1 MKKWLFFLSLLI
13 VSSGVFAQHRS
24 EQEAMQIAQEFFT
37 QKKMGKKSRLS
48 VVPDQKLKTQ
58 IQKKA
63 NSARRAKVAN
73 SSLYVVNDEANNR
86 FVLVSADERMFKI
99 LGYSDKGLFEPQNMP
114 DGLLEIID
122 GFDNQYSILLE
133 HPELFSNSHV
143 KKAPVK
149 AIEPLIKTK
158 WDQDSPFNDDC
169 PVNSRATDGS
179 KCASGCV
186 ATAMAQVMNYYKYPS
201 KGIGSYSYTSKTQKH
216 YQTMDFGNTLINWDN
231 MIDIYGRDATE
242 EQKTEIAKL
251 MHACGVSVSMDYGNS
266 SDGQSGASPYDIAYA
281 MIKYFGYN
289 NNVVFKMKDYYTD
302 EEWNDILMQELQ
314 NGRPM
319 LYGGRGTGGHRFV
332 LDGCDNNGLY
342 HFNFGWSGN
351 GDGYYSLDAIR
362 PTFDFLGYEMEL
374 GNFSN
379 EQSAVCQISPS
390 IVGSHEDVFYAYS
403 YSISAYSDVKVGS
416 SVKNSFLAS
425 NYSSSVSTGDVNK
438 PEFNGEVGI
447 ALYDID
453 WNFVKTL
460 YSESFRGSSSNS
472 AYVNAN
478 ITLDASQFKS
488 GSQYYIAPYAKAKN
502 SNNPTRIRQIYG
514 KGWYLA
520 TVKGESVTIEK
531 DGTPMPPPPIP
542 TGTIY
547 ASALNTNNQQTTSLD
562 DEPTVWQLTLTRDE
576 DDSTKYWFDNFAP
589 SVNTDK
595 NRVYGFANASNSQ
608 IRIPIGQNL
617 GGDYSIT
624 TFGEGNDIVVD
635 VNAVDSTMR
644 ISHAWGIM
652 QNSQKYSLYSSTDF
666 SFKPFIPI
674 IVVVNKPLIV
684 VDETKTMRIS
694 CATDGVSI
702 HYTLD
707 GTAPSKDSPSY
718 SAPVQLT
725 GNCTIKALA
734 FKDNNSSETA
744 IYDETG
750 FTVSVPHIEEDVTDS
765 NIISI
770 TCSTKG
776 TVIYYTVDGTKPTI
790 NKELMYSEPFRCD
803 TTATILAFAHRDNWN
818 DSEIDTLNHVVVPKP
833 ELSIENKAG
842 ELHNLITES
851 QKLTATSLTVKGQLN
866 GTDIKFIREMAINGK
881 LAYLDIKD
889 ASIVEGGDAYY
900 DSYSSYYTENDVIGN
915 FMFNDCKELVSLKLP
930 STATIIKGWAVDNCK
945 KLKILELP
953 SSCRVIEDFALES
966 LKSLESINIPAN
978 VVDFSGNN
986 FSGCSRLLDITVDET
1001 NPNYSTIDG
1010 ILFKNDGTLV
1020 KYPVAKSDVEYV
1032 IPSNVY
1038 IIGENA
1044 FDNSK
1049 LENVSIPESV
1059 VQIGS
1064 SAFSS
1069 CVNLRKLSIPNS
1081 VESVGSMAFYECKN
1095 LQDISM
1101 SSEVTSLKSMVFYGC
1116 KSLREYTI
1124 GAKVKN
1130 IDNMAFDGCTS
1141 LQRFIVD
1148 ANNEWYSSQEG
1159 ILYSK
1164 DNKTLTR
1171 CPVALYSDGLV
1182 IPEGVETISS
1192 HAFND
1197 CVNISSFVLPTTLR
1211 TIGSS
1216 AFSGCEMTS
1225 ISIPS
1230 GVTNIGSMAF
1240 YGCDKLESFAIPEM
1254 VSVVSSMILSGSKNL
1269 SYLYIPAG
1277 IEKVESY
1284 ALDNCKSLTVI
1295 DSKIK
1300 KIEDVD
1306 VHYSTY
1312 SNAYTVFENMPDTCT
1327 WRVPSGPVGDLDK
1340 YVNKYKAQPW
1350 WVSTWRIVRDG
1361 EPENENSV
1369 DITLASV
1376 LQTFCSDKDL
1386 DFTGVEGLEAYIAS
1400 GVDPKT
1406 NDVILSNVNLV
1417 PAKTGLLLVGTAGQS
1432 YEVPFAETDFIYS
1445 NLFRGLLEDVEVTSG
1460 YVLDAERKEFVAIE
1474 GTKTVKAGE
1483 AYLNVEPVAN
1493 ASRLAIRF
1501 TDTIEISGIDAVLLD
1516 DAAVS
1521 GAWYTLQGV
1530 RLNGKPS
1537 KPGIYVRQGR
1547 KVVIK

>member
-1 MKKWLFFLSLLI
+1 MKKLLFFLSLLI

-24 EQEAMQIAQEFFT
+24 EQEAMQIAQEFFA
-37 QKKMGKKSRLS
+37 QKKVNKKSRLA
-48 VVPDQKLKTQ
+48 VVPSQKLKSQ

-63 NSARRAKVAN
+63 ISAHRTKVAN
-73 SSLYVVNDEANNR
+73 SSLYVVNDKANNR

-99 LGYSDKGLFEPQNMP
+99 LGYSDNGLFEPQNMP

-122 GFDNQYSILLE
+122 GFNCQYDILVE
-133 HPELFSNSHV
+133 HPELFSKTNI

-231 MIDIYGRDATE
+231 MIDTYGRDATE
-242 EQKTEIAKL
+242 EQKTEVAKL
-251 MHACGVSVSMDYGNS
+251 MHACGVSVSMDYGSS

-281 MIKYFGYN
+281 MINYFGYN

-319 LYGGRGTGGHRFV
+319 LYGGRGTGGHRFI

-342 HFNFGWSGN
+342 HFNFGWSGS

-362 PTFDFLGYEMEL
+362 PTIDFLGSEIEI

-390 IVGSHEDVFYAYS
+390 IVGLHENVFYAYS

-438 PEFNGEVGI
+438 PEFNGEIGI

-520 TVKGESVTIEK
+520 KVEGESVTLEK
-531 DGTPMPPPPIP
+531 DGRPTPPPPIP
-542 TGTIY
+542 TGAIY
-547 ASALNTNNQQTTSLD
+547 ASALNTNNQQTTNLN
-562 DEPTVWQLTLTRDE
+562 DEPTVWQLTLTRDA
-576 DDSTKYWFDNFAP
+576 DDLSKYWFDNFAP
-589 SVNTDK
+589 SVNTNN

-608 IRIPIGQNL
+608 ISIPIGQSL

-624 TFGEGNDIVVD
+624 TFGEENDIIVD
-635 VNAVDSTMR
+635 VNVADSTMR

-652 QNSQKYSLYSSTDF
+652 QNGQKHSLYSSTNY
-666 SFKPFIPI
+666 SFKPFSPI
-674 IVVVNKPLIV
+674 VVVVNKPLIV
-684 VDETKTMRIS
+684 VDETNTLRIS

-707 GTAPSKDSPSY
+707 GTEPSKDSPLY
-718 SAPVQLT
+718 SVPIQLT
-725 GNCTIKALA
+725 GNCTIKAIA
-734 FKDNNSSETA
+734 FKGNNNSETA

-750 FTVSVPHIEEDVTDS
+750 FTVSKPHIKEDAVNS

-770 TCSTKG
+770 SCSTDG
-776 TVIYYTVDGTKPTI
+776 AITYYTIDGTKPTI
-790 NKELMYSEPFRCD
+790 NKGLRYSGPFQCD
-803 TTATILAFAHRDNWN
+803 TTATILAFAHLDNWN
-818 DSEIDTLNHVVVPKP
+818 DSEIDTLNHVVVPEP

-842 ELHNLITES
+842 ELPNLITES
-851 QKLTATSLTVKGQLN
+851 QKLTVTSLTVKGQLN
-866 GTDIKFIREMAINGK
+866 GTDIRFICEMTNKGK
-881 LAYLDIKD
+881 LAYLDLKD
-889 ASIVEGGDAYY
+889 ASIVEGGDADYE
-900 DSYSSYYTENDVIGN
+900 SYSSYYTENDVIGN
-915 FMFNDCKELVSLKLP
+915 FMFYNCKELVSLKLP
-930 STATIIKGWAVDNCK
+930 ATATIIKGWAVDGCK
-945 KLKILELP
+945 KLMVLELP
-953 SSCRVIEDFALES
+953 TSCQNVEDYALGN
-966 LKSLESINIPAN
+966 LKSLESIHLPAS
-978 VVDFSGNN
+978 VVDFSGKN

-1001 NPNYSTIDG
+1001 NSNYSTIDG
-1010 ILFKNDGTLV
+1010 ILFKHDGTLV
-1020 KYPVAKSDVEYV
+1020 KYPVAKSNAEYV

-1044 FDNSK
+1044 FDNSN
-1049 LENVSIPESV
+1049 LENVTIPESV

-1064 SAFSS
+1064 SAFIS
-1069 CVNLRKLSIPNS
+1069 CVNLRKVSIPNS

-1101 SSEVTSLKSMVFYGC
+1101 SSEVTSLKSMVFCGC

-1171 CPVALYSDGLV
+1171 CPVALYSDGLR

-1192 HAFND
+1192 NAFND
-1197 CVNISSFVLPTTLR
+1197 CINISSFVLPTTLK

-1230 GVTNIGSMAF
+1230 SVTTIGFMAF
-1240 YGCDKLESFAIPEM
+1240 YGCEMLESFAIPEM

-1284 ALDNCKSLTVI
+1284 ALNNCKSLTVI

-1327 WRVPSGPVGDLDK
+1327 WRVPSGPVDNLDK

-1361 EPENENSV
+1361 EPENENSI
-1369 DITLASV
+1369 DITINSEY
-1376 LQTFCSDKDL
+1376 QTFCSDKDL
-1386 DFTGVEGLEAYIAS
+1386 DFTDVNGLKAYIAS
-1400 GVDPKT
+1400 GFDPST
-1406 NDVILSNVNLV
+1406 GEVLMSHVNLV
-1417 PAKTGLLLVGTAGQS
+1417 PAKTGLLLIGTKGQS

-1445 NLFRGLLEDVEVTSG
+1445 NLFRGLLEDEEVTSG
-1460 YVLDAERKEFVAIE
+1460 YVLDSDKFEFVAID
-1474 GTKTVKAGE
+1474 GTVTVKGGE
-1483 AYLNVEPVAN
+1483 AYLNVTPAGN
-1493 ASRLAIRF
+1493 APRLAIKF
-1501 TDTIEISGIDAVLLD
+1501 TDTVSGIDSVILD
-1516 DAAVS
+1516 DAEMS

-1530 RLNGKPS
+1530 RLDGKPG
-1537 KPGIYVRQGR
+1537 KPGIYVHQGR
-1547 KVVIK
+1547 KVVVK